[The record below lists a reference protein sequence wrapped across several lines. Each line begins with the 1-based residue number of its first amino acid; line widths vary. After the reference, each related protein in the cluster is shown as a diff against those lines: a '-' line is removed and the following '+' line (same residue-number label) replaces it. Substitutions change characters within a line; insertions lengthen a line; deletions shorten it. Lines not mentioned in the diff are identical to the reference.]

1 MILDYAHSEVKP
13 LPKLRLYDFLKKS
26 VLLAYHASS
35 IMLVL
40 LYCFFYTALVDC
52 LFPCYPLFEN
62 DPNLKSLRKDERFI
76 TFMAQM
82 KRQWE
87 RYNATL

>member
-1 MILDYAHSEVKP
+1 MKWLQVAAD
-13 LPKLRLYDFLKKS
+13 DG
-26 VLLAYHASS
+26 
-35 IMLVL
+35 
-40 LYCFFYTALVDC
+40 
-52 LFPCYPLFEN
+52 FPCYPLFEN